1 MGDVMLDKLANKK
14 ILVEFLG
21 KNGAGT
27 VFTLEIVNSLK
38 NNGMDVWVILSDC
51 ILNRDKWEEINDSRI
66 HVKFIHTGNKKTI
79 INATLSFL
87 INRNKLFDDI
97 KNITF
102 DYALRTFP
110 HPWMEFIERKLNINR
125 VFYILH
131 DPIPHTG
138 TELFRKIISKRNV
151 HTSDDIIVLSRK
163 FMKVV
168 SEIYKVP
175 PANIHY
181 MRHGLLSVQESNEV
195 SEVQREQLEKFDIVF
210 VFFGRIDEYKGLH
223 ILSAAYKKVKN
234 QTDYS
239 IALVVAGSGDFADYK
254 DEYNQLEDVFIYNK
268 YINDKEI
275 IDIFTLNNAVIVLP
289 YLDATQSGVTAIA
302 AEFVRPIIASDS
314 GALREQLMGGNVGIF
329 CTPGDSDDLAES
341 MNRFITDSNMF
352 EQEIEKMRIFK
363 NYLGWDAIINEFF
376 SNLR

>member
-51 ILNRDKWEEINDSRI
+51 ILNRDKWEEINDSRV

-87 INRNKLFDDI
+87 INRSKLFDDI

-138 TELFRKIISKRNV
+138 TELFRKIISN
-151 HTSDDIIVLSRK
+151 
-163 FMKVV
+163 
-168 SEIYKVP
+168 YK
-175 PANIHY
+175 
-181 MRHGLLSVQESNEV
+181 
-195 SEVQREQLEKFDIVF
+195 
-210 VFFGRIDEYKGLH
+210 
-223 ILSAAYKKVKN
+223 
-234 QTDYS
+234 
-239 IALVVAGSGDFADYK
+239 
-254 DEYNQLEDVFIYNK
+254 
-268 YINDKEI
+268 
-275 IDIFTLNNAVIVLP
+275 
-289 YLDATQSGVTAIA
+289 
-302 AEFVRPIIASDS
+302 
-314 GALREQLMGGNVGIF
+314 
-329 CTPGDSDDLAES
+329 
-341 MNRFITDSNMF
+341 
-352 EQEIEKMRIFK
+352 
-363 NYLGWDAIINEFF
+363 
-376 SNLR
+376 